1 MGVTVETVKA
11 LRDMTGAGIMA
22 SKRALEQAN
31 GDLDRAQE
39 ILKEQGVA
47 SAAEK
52 ASRTTNE
59 GLVEAYIHSGGR
71 IGAIVEVNC
80 ETDFVAR
87 TDDFKNLAHNVAMQV
102 AAMAPQY
109 IDTEDIP
116 AGEDLDP
123 QEACLLHQ
131 PYIKDPTITVQ
142 DMVKEAVAKM
152 GENVQVRRFARFS
165 LGE

>member
-31 GDLDRAQE
+31 GDLDKAQE
-39 ILKEQGVA
+39 ILKDQGVA
-47 SAAEK
+47 SAAKK
-52 ASRTTNE
+52 ASRATNE
-59 GLVEAYIHSGGR
+59 GLVESYIHSGGR

-109 IDTEDIP
+109 IDTKDIP
-116 AGEDLDP
+116 AGENIDP

-131 PYIKDPTITVQ
+131 PYIKDPTITVE
-142 DMVKEAVAKM
+142 DVVKEAVVKM